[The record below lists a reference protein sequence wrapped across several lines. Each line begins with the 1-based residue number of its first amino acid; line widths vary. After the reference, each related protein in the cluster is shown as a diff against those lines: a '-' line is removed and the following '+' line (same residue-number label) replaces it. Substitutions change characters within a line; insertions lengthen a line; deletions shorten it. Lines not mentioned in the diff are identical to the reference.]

1 MSPNDWLSDRWRP
14 GLKEFPKCT
23 PLAMD
28 HVNLKA
34 ERFSG
39 TFPDIQL
46 RDTPMD
52 FFMTA
57 VAESMIP
64 DSTLRKAN
72 ALTDWQCLAAV

>member
-1 MSPNDWLSDRWRP
+1 MTGGDP

-28 HVNLKA
+28 HVNLKGFQA
-34 ERFSG
+34 L
-39 TFPDIQL
+39 FPDIQL

-57 VAESMIP
+57 VAESMVP
-64 DSTLRKAN
+64 DSTLRKVN
-72 ALTDWQCLAAV
+72 ALTD